1 MTSSRPNQGKSK
13 CPAYNMLN
21 SGTINKK
28 SVSRNDQM
36 MELANGQHHYDT
48 ISNMDYIRSQIIIRQ
63 LLSIAPHCRSRLSFF
78 MIQKKPKTIKIHDI
92 TLGKDLG
99 APVVDVIISSVII
112 PSFQVHT

>member
-1 MTSSRPNQGKSK
+1 
-13 CPAYNMLN
+13 MLN